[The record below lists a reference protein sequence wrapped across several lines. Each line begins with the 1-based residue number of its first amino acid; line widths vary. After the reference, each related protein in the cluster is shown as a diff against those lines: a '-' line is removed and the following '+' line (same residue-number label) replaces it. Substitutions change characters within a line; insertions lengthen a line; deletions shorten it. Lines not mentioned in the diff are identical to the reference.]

1 MVKVREK
8 KHIKVGKINIPRKNV
23 LIYNLNCHDN
33 PNKIYVHNSKYAY
46 YYEDDNTEDLNFTV
60 II

>member
-1 MVKVREK
+1 MVKISKTNDKLETIK
-8 KHIKVGKINIPRKNV
+8 KPRKDI

-33 PNKIYVHNSKYAY
+33 PNKIHVHIPKPVHIYK
-46 YYEDDNTEDLNFTV
+46 DDNIEDLNFTV

>member
-1 MVKVREK
+1 MVKIREEKYDKLDNVRK
-8 KHIKVGKINIPRKNV
+8 DI

-33 PNKIYVHNSKYAY
+33 PNKLLYVHNKNHVQHS
-46 YYEDDNTEDLNFTV
+46 YEDENIEDLNFTV

>member
-1 MVKVREK
+1 MVKISENNRKLEAIK
-8 KHIKVGKINIPRKNV
+8 KQRMDI

-33 PNKIYVHNSKYAY
+33 PNKIYVHKANRVRK
-46 YYEDDNTEDLNFTV
+46 YEDDNIEDLNFTE